1 VKRVKIKKYFY
12 NFNWLVIDKIIR
24 VFGGLFIGVWVA
36 RYLGPIDFGILNYSL
51 AFVAFFSFLSTLGLN
66 SIVIK
71 EVLKHEKLFEQ
82 IMGVTFYLK
91 LLGGVFA
98 LILGSLFLF
107 LLNPEQ
113 NEIKMIITILLF
125 GYIFQS
131 IDTIDYAL
139 QSQIMSKYVVFSR
152 SIAFIFSSI
161 LKIYFIMNEYS
172 LIYFAITIVLEMIV
186 ASFFLVT
193 FYKKLGFAIR
203 KWKFNLRIAMKLL
216 KSSWPLML
224 SGFFIIIY
232 MKIDQVMIESFL
244 GMKEVGLY
252 SVAVRLSEAW
262 YFIPAAIISTLF
274 PYFINLK
281 DLDES
286 LYIYRIRQLITF
298 MFWLGTLVGFM
309 GMMFGEE
316 AILFLYGE
324 VYKGAYLALAIN
336 IWAGIFISIGMVL
349 TGIWMITYNLQI
361 YSLIGTLIGVI
372 LNIVGNYYLIPQYGI
387 EGAAFSTLVTQGF
400 GLWITPLFFKKI
412 RIMTVVS
419 LFSIIPVYILRKSK

>member
-1 VKRVKIKKYFY
+1 MKRVKIKKYFY